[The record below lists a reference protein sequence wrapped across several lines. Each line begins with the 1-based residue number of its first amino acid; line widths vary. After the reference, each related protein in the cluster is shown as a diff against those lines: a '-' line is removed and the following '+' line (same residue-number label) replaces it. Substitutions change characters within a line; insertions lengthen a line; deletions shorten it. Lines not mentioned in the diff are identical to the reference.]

1 MLSRQ
6 LARTYFQLE
15 TLIVGLRFC
24 RRHPFVSAI
33 NEPDIVAFT
42 LKCGAMDLS
51 AQKVNISLRNDDP
64 DMLTEL
70 F

>member
-33 NEPDIVAFT
+33 NKPD
-42 LKCGAMDLS
+42 L
-51 AQKVNISLRNDDP
+51 
-64 DMLTEL
+64 
-70 F
+70 